1 MAIKEKQFCPKCR
14 KTMDSEANFYTI
26 KGGGRHELCK
36 QCLTMHVD
44 NYNPDTYVWI
54 IKELNLPYIETE
66 WNKIRDTVYKRDP
79 LGMTGTSVLGRYVS
93 KMKLGQWNKYT
104 WKDTA
109 ILNADFEEK
118 SLKADSQAQD
128 RKEQIEQDYKN
139 GIISEAQYQTY
150 LGMVEPGHI
159 DYNQALAKY
168 EVEKHAE
175 AEKNNPFRG
184 TLNQDVKVED
194 KSLELTDDDKTYLAM
209 KWGLDYNGNQ
219 WIKLEKKYTD
229 MQNSFDIQDSDTKST
244 LILLCKTDLKMNEAI
259 DCGDLD
265 SYQKLSRVYDSLRK
279 SAKFTAAQNKDDKN
293 NFVDSIGELV
303 AYCEKEGGF
312 IPRFATDI
320 PQDKVDVTIKDLK
333 DYTKKLVTQDLGFG
347 KQIEIA
353 LQKIKLQKE
362 YEEEMDK
369 LDPEEEIPD
378 QALIEYNEMI
388 DDELNQTLDLQSLDE
403 DSIEMEIDEENRDLF
418 ENEDEGDEY

>member
-1 MAIKEKQFCPKCR
+1 MAIKEKRFCPKCR
-14 KTMDSEANFYTI
+14 KTMDAEANFYTV
-26 KGGGRHELCK
+26 KGGDRHELCK

-44 NYNPDTYVWI
+44 NYNPETYVWI
-54 IKELNLPYIETE
+54 LKELNLPYISAE
-66 WNKIRDTVYKRDP
+66 WDKIRDTVYKRDP
-79 LGMTGTSVLGRYVS
+79 LGVTGTSVLGRYVS

-109 ILNADFEEK
+109 LLDTDFKEKQQVLESNA
-118 SLKADSQAQD
+118 QN
-128 RKEQIEQDYKN
+128 RKQQIEQDYKN

-150 LGMVEPGHI
+150 LGMIEPEHVN
-159 DYNQALAKY
+159 YEEALSKY
-168 EVEKHAE
+168 ETEQYEKAE
-175 AEKNNPFRG
+175 SNNPFRG
-184 TLNQDVKVED
+184 VLNSDVQLED
-194 KSLELTDDDKTYLAM
+194 KTLELTDQDKTYLAM

-219 WIKLEKKYTD
+219 WIKLEKKYSE

-293 NFVDSIGELV
+293 SFVDSIGELV
-303 AYCEKEGGF
+303 LYCEKQGGF
-312 IPRFATDI
+312 IPRFVTDI
-320 PQDKVDVTIKDLK
+320 PQDKVDVTIRDLK
-333 DYTKKLVTQDLGFG
+333 EYTKKLVTQDLGFG
-347 KQIEIA
+347 KQIEMA

-369 LDPEEEIPD
+369 IDPDAEISD
-378 QALIEYNEMI
+378 KDMIAYNEAI
-388 DDELNQTLDLQSLDE
+388 EDDLNRTLDLQSIDE
-403 DSIEMEIDEENRDLF
+403 DSIEVDIDEDNVDLF
-418 ENEDEGDEY
+418 T